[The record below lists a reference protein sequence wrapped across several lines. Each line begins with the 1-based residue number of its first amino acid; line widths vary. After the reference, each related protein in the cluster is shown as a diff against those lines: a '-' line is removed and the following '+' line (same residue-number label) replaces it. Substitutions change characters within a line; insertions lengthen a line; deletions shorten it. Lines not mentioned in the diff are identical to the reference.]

1 MIIQTQAFWVSVLV
15 PDRPLTLITFISPNR
30 AQVSFKHSIAVSQ
43 EAAPCQQRRARETL
57 PPAVNANID
66 IWRSTKEMEGE
77 WAASRHTFLLAIIM
91 WNVKSFLSSTTKSIF
106 VNTKEYD
113 WPDLCNGPRF
123 KPSRTKN
130 ISQYEN
136 DLRSIFS
143 LSDKAAHMIEVP
155 QSRTDVIPGHGWH
168 RTGPVEDGGRSTPTH
183 SALRCDPSFPNRTMM
198 RRPCA
203 LVKQKTRRL
212 TSNNKH
218 MLIWNNTDLQAHKLN
233 NHIFCKRKKRPV
245 GGAPARGSPHWE
257 LSKRPRARHRR
268 PRPSSNGQPPD
279 VQPRAPCDVT
289 MEFRPLLTPTLVL
302 QNQFGINVIFLGFPF
317 FLSQTRRWAAFKGMM
332 ECAKRDTASAETGL
346 PWRVYDIMST
356 SSSGKIAQVRH
367 RSLCRHSLPQH
378 EPDIC
383 FHKTQEYI
391 LPFRRII
398 PTL

>member
-1 MIIQTQAFWVSVLV
+1 MIIQTQAFWASVLV

-113 WPDLCNGPRF
+113 WPDLCNGPRV

-233 NHIFCKRKKRPV
+233 NHIFCKRKKKNRRRCP
-245 GGAPARGSPHWE
+245 GSR
-257 LSKRPRARHRR
+257 LSSLRVE
-268 PRPSSNGQPPD
+268 Q
-279 VQPRAPCDVT
+279 
-289 MEFRPLLTPTLVL
+289 
-302 QNQFGINVIFLGFPF
+302 
-317 FLSQTRRWAAFKGMM
+317 AA
-332 ECAKRDTASAETGL
+332 ASTASAAKALQQWPATGRTTTCSL
-346 PWRVYDIMST
+346 WRHNGV
-356 SSSGKIAQVRH
+356 SSLAHPHAGIAESIWNKCHILRISV
-367 RSLCRHSLPQH
+367 
-378 EPDIC
+378 
-383 FHKTQEYI
+383 
-391 LPFRRII
+391 LPFTNQKVSRIQRHDGMCEEGHCI
-398 PTL
+398 SQNRSSMTCLWHHEHVIIRQDSASAS

>member
-1 MIIQTQAFWVSVLV
+1 MIIQTQAFWASVLV

-113 WPDLCNGPRF
+113 WPDLCNGTRF
-123 KPSRTKN
+123 KPTRTKN

-155 QSRTDVIPGHGWH
+155 QSCTDVIPGHGWH

-233 NHIFCKRKKRPV
+233 NHIFCKRKKKPSEV
-245 GGAPARGSPHWE
+245 
-257 LSKRPRARHRR
+257 PRLA
-268 PRPSSNGQPPD
+268 
-279 VQPRAPCDVT
+279 A
-289 MEFRPLLTPTLVL
+289 LLTESWASGREHGIGGQGPPAMASHRTYNHVL
-302 QNQFGINVIFLGFPF
+302 PVTSQWSFVPCSPPRWYCRINL
-317 FLSQTRRWAAFKGMM
+317 
-332 ECAKRDTASAETGL
+332 E
-346 PWRVYDIMST
+346 
-356 SSSGKIAQVRH
+356 
-367 RSLCRHSLPQH
+367 
-378 EPDIC
+378 
-383 FHKTQEYI
+383 
-391 LPFRRII
+391 
-398 PTL
+398 